1 MLNILKKKTF
11 ERVGFKINNL
21 GSAIQL
27 SNKIL
32 EENDEFISYNTI
44 RRLFKVVK
52 ANENPSKK
60 TLDIIS
66 RFNGYINYNHF
77 IKTFKYENKWK
88 LQNDIYEILN
98 KMDLDLLIHFI
109 RKNLRAKEDHVT
121 IVIQVLRELF
131 LQKRYHELYKTFEIE
146 ELKIENL
153 TYDEVAHIGNGI
165 GLLLRK
171 IKLEDD
177 VIKTLLNIKNYQD
190 LVYTMFVDYA
200 NLNKYYISHI
210 KIFKTI
216 KSADYLIAFT
226 ESLENLH
233 CYLNL
238 KKTIHHDI
246 RLNEYYHPILKSRII
261 SQNILNKNKNIIQK
275 LEQYYLQQN
284 NPKLPIEYFYE
295 LIISAMISQN
305 FEVMKWIIKKVEKNI
320 EENYIYHIR
329 HVQHYIIM
337 KSFYFASIA
346 NKIQFKKN
354 MKQFALEAASTS
366 YKEMLKVFI
375 LVSRYQFANG
385 HDKFELKKEYKKLS
399 KKLGYALFDENYL
412 TLNANP

>member
-27 SNKIL
+27 SNIIL
-32 EENDEFISYNTI
+32 EDKDEFISYNTI

-52 ANENPSKK
+52 TNENPSKK

-131 LQKRYHELYKTFEIE
+131 LQKRYYELYKTLEIE

>member
-27 SNKIL
+27 SNIIL
-32 EENDEFISYNTI
+32 EEKDEFISYNTI
-44 RRLFKVVK
+44 RRLFKVVNT
-52 ANENPSKK
+52 NENPSKK

-66 RFNGYINYNHF
+66 RFNGYNNYNHF

-109 RKNLRAKEDHVT
+109 RKNLRAKEDHVS

-131 LQKRYHELYKTFEIE
+131 LQKRYYELYKALEIE

-200 NLNKYYISHI
+200 NLNKYYLSHI

-238 KKTIHHDI
+238 KKTIYLDI
-246 RLNEYYHPILKSRII
+246 RLKEDYHPILQSRIVA
-261 SQNILNKNKNIIQK
+261 QNILNKNKNIIQK

-284 NPKLPIEYFYE
+284 DSKLPIEYFYE
-295 LIISAMISQN
+295 LIMTAMISQN

-329 HVQHYIIM
+329 HIQHYIIM
-337 KSFYFASIA
+337 KSFYFSSSG
-346 NKIQFKKN
+346 NKIQFKKT
-354 MKQFALEAASTS
+354 MKQFAVEAASTS

-375 LVSRYQFANG
+375 LVSQYQFAHG

-399 KKLGYALFDENYL
+399 KKLGYGLFDENYL

>member
-1 MLNILKKKTF
+1 MINILKKKTV

-27 SNKIL
+27 SNIIL
-32 EENDEFISYNTI
+32 EEKDEFISYNTI
-44 RRLFKVVK
+44 RRLFKIVK
-52 ANENPSKK
+52 TNENPSKK

-66 RFNGYINYNHF
+66 RFNGYNNYNHF

-98 KMDLDLLIHFI
+98 KLDLDLLIHFI
-109 RKNLRAKEDHVT
+109 RKNLKVKEDHVT

-177 VIKTLLNIKNYQD
+177 VIKTLLKIKNYQD

-200 NLNKYYISHI
+200 NLNKYYLSHI

-238 KKTIHHDI
+238 KKTIHLDI
-246 RLNEYYHPILKSRII
+246 RLKEDYHPILKSRII

-346 NKIQFKKN
+346 NRIQFKKN
-354 MKQFALEAASTS
+354 MKQFAVEAASTS

-375 LVSRYQFANG
+375 LVSQYQFAQG

-399 KKLGYALFDENYL
+399 EKLGYALFDENYL
-412 TLNANP
+412 ILNANP

>member
-27 SNKIL
+27 SNIIL
-32 EENDEFISYNTI
+32 EDKDEFISYNTI

-52 ANENPSKK
+52 TNENPSKK

-66 RFNGYINYNHF
+66 RFNGYNNYNHF

-131 LQKRYHELYKTFEIE
+131 LQKRYHELYKTLEIE

-246 RLNEYYHPILKSRII
+246 ILNEYYHPILKSRII

>member
-44 RRLFKVVK
+44 RRLYKIIK
-52 ANENPSKK
+52 SNENPSKK

-109 RKNLRAKEDHVT
+109 RKNLRAKEDHVA

-177 VIKTLLNIKNYQD
+177 VIKTLLKIKNYQD

-200 NLNKYYISHI
+200 NLNKYYIFHI

-226 ESLENLH
+226 KSLENLH

-246 RLNEYYHPILKSRII
+246 RLKEDYHPILKSRII
-261 SQNILNKNKNIIQK
+261 AQNILNKNKNIIQK

-284 NPKLPIEYFYE
+284 NPNLSIEYFYE

-375 LVSRYQFANG
+375 LVSQYQFANG

>member
-11 ERVGFKINNL
+11 ERLGFKINNL

-27 SNKIL
+27 SNIIL
-32 EENDEFISYNTI
+32 EEKDEFISYNTI

-52 ANENPSKK
+52 TNENPSKK

-66 RFNGYINYNHF
+66 RFNGYNNYNHF

-131 LQKRYHELYKTFEIE
+131 LQKRYYELYKALEIE

-200 NLNKYYISHI
+200 NLNKYYLSHI

-216 KSADYLIAFT
+216 KSADYLTAFT

-246 RLNEYYHPILKSRII
+246 RLKENYHPILKSRII
-261 SQNILNKNKNIIQK
+261 AQNILNKNKNIIQK
-275 LEQYYLQQN
+275 LEHYYLQQN

-295 LIISAMISQN
+295 LIMTAMISQN
-305 FEVMKWIIKKVEKNI
+305 FKVIKWIIKKVEKNI

-337 KSFYFASIA
+337 KSFYFASVEDE
-346 NKIQFKKN
+346 IQFKKN
-354 MKQFALEAASTS
+354 MKQFAIEATSTS

-375 LVSRYQFANG
+375 LVSQYQFANG
-385 HDKFELKKEYKKLS
+385 HDKFELKKEYEKLS
-399 KKLGYALFDENYL
+399 EKLGSALFDENYL
-412 TLNANP
+412 ILNANP

>member
-27 SNKIL
+27 SNIIL
-32 EENDEFISYNTI
+32 EEKDEFISYNTI
-44 RRLFKVVK
+44 RRLFKIVK
-52 ANENPSKK
+52 TNENPSKK

-66 RFNGYINYNHF
+66 RFNGYNNYNHF

-131 LQKRYHELYKTFEIE
+131 LQKRYHELYKTLEIE

-177 VIKTLLNIKNYQD
+177 VIKTLLKIKNYQD

-200 NLNKYYISHI
+200 NLNNYYLYHI

-238 KKTIHHDI
+238 KKTKHHDI
-246 RLNEYYHPILKSRII
+246 RLKEDYHPILKSRII

-337 KSFYFASIA
+337 KSFYFASVEDE
-346 NKIQFKKN
+346 IQFKKN
-354 MKQFALEAASTS
+354 MKQFAIEAASTS

-375 LVSRYQFANG
+375 LVSQYQFAQG
-385 HDKFELKKEYKKLS
+385 HDKFELKKEYEKLS
-399 KKLGYALFDENYL
+399 EKLGYALFDENYL
-412 TLNANP
+412 ILNANP

>member
-11 ERVGFKINNL
+11 ERLGFKINNL

-27 SNKIL
+27 SNIIL
-32 EENDEFISYNTI
+32 EEKDEFISYNTI
-44 RRLFKVVK
+44 RRLFKIVK
-52 ANENPSKK
+52 TNENPSKK

-66 RFNGYINYNHF
+66 RFNGYNNYNHF

-131 LQKRYHELYKTFEIE
+131 LQKRYYELYKALEIE

-200 NLNKYYISHI
+200 NLNKYYLSHI

-246 RLNEYYHPILKSRII
+246 RLKENYHPILKSRII
-261 SQNILNKNKNIIQK
+261 AQNILNKNKNIIQK

-295 LIISAMISQN
+295 LIMTAMISQN

-337 KSFYFASIA
+337 KSFYFASVEDR
-346 NKIQFKKN
+346 N
-354 MKQFALEAASTS
+354 T
-366 YKEMLKVFI
+366 V
-375 LVSRYQFANG
+375 
-385 HDKFELKKEYKKLS
+385 
-399 KKLGYALFDENYL
+399 
-412 TLNANP
+412 

>member
-1 MLNILKKKTF
+1 MINILKKKTF
-11 ERVGFKINNL
+11 ERVGYKINNL

-27 SNKIL
+27 SNIIL
-32 EENDEFISYNTI
+32 EDKDEFISYNTI

-52 ANENPSKK
+52 TNENPSKK

-66 RFNGYINYNHF
+66 RFNGYNNYNHF

-88 LQNDIYEILN
+88 LQ
-98 KMDLDLLIHFI
+98 
-109 RKNLRAKEDHVT
+109 NLRAKEDHVT

-131 LQKRYHELYKTFEIE
+131 LQKRYHELYKTLEIE

-261 SQNILNKNKNIIQK
+261 AQNILNKNKNIIQK

-346 NKIQFKKN
+346 NKIKFKKN

-375 LVSRYQFANG
+375 LVSQYQFANG

>member
-27 SNKIL
+27 SNIIL
-32 EENDEFISYNTI
+32 EEKDEFISYNTI
-44 RRLFKVVK
+44 RRLFKIVK
-52 ANENPSKK
+52 TNENPSKK

-66 RFNGYINYNHF
+66 RFNGYNNYNHF

-109 RKNLRAKEDHVT
+109 RKNLRAKEDHIA

-131 LQKRYHELYKTFEIE
+131 LQKRYHELYKTLEIE

-177 VIKTLLNIKNYQD
+177 VIKTLLKIKNYQD

-200 NLNKYYISHI
+200 NLNKYYLSHI

-238 KKTIHHDI
+238 KKTIHLDI
-246 RLNEYYHPILKSRII
+246 RLKEDYHPILKSRII

-337 KSFYFASIA
+337 KSFYFASVEDE
-346 NKIQFKKN
+346 IQFKKN
-354 MKQFALEAASTS
+354 MKQFAIEAASTS

-375 LVSRYQFANG
+375 LVSQYQFANG

-412 TLNANP
+412 ILNANP

>member
-1 MLNILKKKTF
+1 MINILKKKTF
-11 ERVGFKINNL
+11 ERVGYKINNL

-27 SNKIL
+27 SNIIL
-32 EENDEFISYNTI
+32 EDKDEFISYNTI

-52 ANENPSKK
+52 TNENPSKK

-66 RFNGYINYNHF
+66 RFNGYNNYNHF

-88 LQNDIYEILN
+88 LQNDIYEIVN

-131 LQKRYHELYKTFEIE
+131 LQKRYHELYKTLEIE

-246 RLNEYYHPILKSRII
+246 RLKEDYHPILKSRII

-346 NKIQFKKN
+346 NKIKFKKN

-375 LVSRYQFANG
+375 LVSQYQFANG

>member
-27 SNKIL
+27 SNIIL
-32 EENDEFISYNTI
+32 EDKDEFISYNTI

-52 ANENPSKK
+52 TNENPSKK

-66 RFNGYINYNHF
+66 RFNGYNNYNHF

-153 TYDEVAHIGNGI
+153 TYDEVTHIGNGI

-246 RLNEYYHPILKSRII
+246 RLKEDYHPILKSRII

-305 FEVMKWIIKKVEKNI
+305 FEIIKWIIKKVEKNI

-375 LVSRYQFANG
+375 LVSQYQFANG

>member
-27 SNKIL
+27 SNIIL
-32 EENDEFISYNTI
+32 EEKDEFISYNTI
-44 RRLFKVVK
+44 RRLFKIVK
-52 ANENPSKK
+52 TNENPSKK

-66 RFNGYINYNHF
+66 RFNGYNNYNHF

-131 LQKRYHELYKTFEIE
+131 LQKRYHELYKTLEIE

-177 VIKTLLNIKNYQD
+177 VIKTLLKIKNYQD

-200 NLNKYYISHI
+200 NLNKYYLSHI

-238 KKTIHHDI
+238 KKTIHLDI
-246 RLNEYYHPILKSRII
+246 RLKEDYHPILKSRII

-337 KSFYFASIA
+337 KSFYFASVEDE
-346 NKIQFKKN
+346 IQFKKN
-354 MKQFALEAASTS
+354 MKQFAIEAASTS

-375 LVSRYQFANG
+375 LVSQYQFANG

-399 KKLGYALFDENYL
+399 KKLGYTLFDENYL
-412 TLNANP
+412 ILNANP

>member
-11 ERVGFKINNL
+11 ERVGFKIKNL

-27 SNKIL
+27 SNIIL
-32 EENDEFISYNTI
+32 EEKDEFISYNTI
-44 RRLFKVVK
+44 RRLFKIVK
-52 ANENPSKK
+52 TNENPSKK

-66 RFNGYINYNHF
+66 RFNGYNNYNHF

-109 RKNLRAKEDHVT
+109 RKNLRAKEDHVA

-131 LQKRYHELYKTFEIE
+131 LQKRYHELYKTLEIE

-177 VIKTLLNIKNYQD
+177 VIKTLLKIKNYQD

-200 NLNKYYISHI
+200 NLNNYYLYHI

-238 KKTIHHDI
+238 KKTIHLDI
-246 RLNEYYHPILKSRII
+246 RLKEDYHPILKSRII

-337 KSFYFASIA
+337 KSFYFASVEDE
-346 NKIQFKKN
+346 IQFKKN
-354 MKQFALEAASTS
+354 MKQFAIEAASTS

-375 LVSRYQFANG
+375 LVSQYQFAQG

-399 KKLGYALFDENYL
+399 EKLGYALFDENYL
-412 TLNANP
+412 ILNANP

>member
-27 SNKIL
+27 SNIIL
-32 EENDEFISYNTI
+32 EEKDEFISYNTI
-44 RRLFKVVK
+44 RRLYKIVK
-52 ANENPSKK
+52 TNENPSKK

-66 RFNGYINYNHF
+66 RFNGYNNYNHF

-98 KMDLDLLIHFI
+98 EMDLDLLIHFI

-131 LQKRYHELYKTFEIE
+131 LQKRYSELYKALEIE

-153 TYDEVAHIGNGI
+153 TYDEVTHIGNGI

-200 NLNKYYISHI
+200 NLNKYYLSHI

-246 RLNEYYHPILKSRII
+246 RLKEYYHPILKSRII

-329 HVQHYIIM
+329 HIQHYIIM
-337 KSFYFASIA
+337 KSFYFASVGDE
-346 NKIQFKKN
+346 IQFKKN
-354 MKQFALEAASTS
+354 MKQFAIEAASTS

-375 LVSRYQFANG
+375 LVTRYQFAYG
-385 HDKFELKKEYKKLS
+385 HDKSELKKEYKKLS
-399 KKLGYALFDENYL
+399 EKLGYALFDENYL

>member
-1 MLNILKKKTF
+1 MSILKRKTS
-11 ERVGFKINNL
+11 EKVGFKINNL
-21 GSAIQL
+21 GSANQL
-27 SNKIL
+27 SNMIL
-32 EENDEFISYNTI
+32 EFNDEYISYNTI
-44 RRLFKVVK
+44 RRLYGIVK
-52 ANENPSKK
+52 TNEKPSKK

-66 RFNGYINYNHF
+66 RFNGYNNYNHF
-77 IKTFKYENKWK
+77 TKTFKYENKWK
-88 LQNDIYEILN
+88 LQNDVYEILN
-98 KMDLDLLIHFI
+98 KKDLNQLLFFL
-109 RKNLRAKEDHVT
+109 KKTLKAKEDHVS
-121 IVIQVLRELF
+121 IVIQILRELF
-131 LQKRYHELYKTFEIE
+131 LQKRYYELYKALEIE

-200 NLNKYYISHI
+200 NLNKYYLSHI

-238 KKTIHHDI
+238 KKTIYLDI
-246 RLNEYYHPILKSRII
+246 RLKEDYHPILQSRIVA
-261 SQNILNKNKNIIQK
+261 QNILNKNKKIIQK

-295 LIISAMISQN
+295 LIITAMISQN

-329 HVQHYIIM
+329 HIQHYIIM
-337 KSFYFASIA
+337 KSFYFSSIG
-346 NKIQFKKN
+346 NKIQFKKT
-354 MKQFALEAASTS
+354 MKQFAVEAASTS

-375 LVSRYQFANG
+375 LVSQYQFAHG

-399 KKLGYALFDENYL
+399 EKLGYALFDENYL
-412 TLNANP
+412 ILNANP

>member
-27 SNKIL
+27 SNIIL
-32 EENDEFISYNTI
+32 EEKDEFISYNTI
-44 RRLFKVVK
+44 RRLFKIVK
-52 ANENPSKK
+52 TNENPSKK

-66 RFNGYINYNHF
+66 RFNGYNNYNHF

-98 KMDLDLLIHFI
+98 KIDLDLLIHFI
-109 RKNLRAKEDHVT
+109 RKNLRAKEDHVA

-131 LQKRYHELYKTFEIE
+131 LQKRYHELYKTLEIE

-177 VIKTLLNIKNYQD
+177 VIKTLLKIKNYQD

-200 NLNKYYISHI
+200 NLNNYYLYHI

-238 KKTIHHDI
+238 KKTIHLDI
-246 RLNEYYHPILKSRII
+246 RLKEDYHPILKSRII

-337 KSFYFASIA
+337 KSFYFASVEDE
-346 NKIQFKKN
+346 IQFKKN
-354 MKQFALEAASTS
+354 MKQFAIEAASTS

-375 LVSRYQFANG
+375 LVSQYQFAQG
-385 HDKFELKKEYKKLS
+385 HDKFELKKEYEKLS
-399 KKLGYALFDENYL
+399 EKLGYALFDENYL
-412 TLNANP
+412 ILNANP

>member
-27 SNKIL
+27 SNIIL
-32 EENDEFISYNTI
+32 EEKDEFISYNTI
-44 RRLFKVVK
+44 RRLFKIVK
-52 ANENPSKK
+52 TNENPSKK

-66 RFNGYINYNHF
+66 RFNGYNNYNHF

-177 VIKTLLNIKNYQD
+177 VIKTLLKIKNYQD

-200 NLNKYYISHI
+200 NLNKYYLSHI

-238 KKTIHHDI
+238 KKTIHLDI
-246 RLNEYYHPILKSRII
+246 RLKEDYHPILKSRII

-295 LIISAMISQN
+295 LIISAMISQS

-346 NKIQFKKN
+346 NRIQFKKN
-354 MKQFALEAASTS
+354 MKQFAVEAASTS

-375 LVSRYQFANG
+375 LVSQYQFAQG

-399 KKLGYALFDENYL
+399 EKLGYALFDENYL
-412 TLNANP
+412 ILNANP

>member
-27 SNKIL
+27 SNIIL
-32 EENDEFISYNTI
+32 EEKDEFISYNTI
-44 RRLFKVVK
+44 RRLFKIVK
-52 ANENPSKK
+52 TNENPSKK

-66 RFNGYINYNHF
+66 RFNGYNNYNHF

-177 VIKTLLNIKNYQD
+177 VIKTLLKIKNYQD

-200 NLNKYYISHI
+200 NLNKYYLSHI

-238 KKTIHHDI
+238 KKTIHLDI
-246 RLNEYYHPILKSRII
+246 RLKEDYHPILKSRII

-346 NKIQFKKN
+346 NRIQFKKN
-354 MKQFALEAASTS
+354 MKQFAVEAASTS

-375 LVSRYQFANG
+375 LVSQYQFAQG

-399 KKLGYALFDENYL
+399 EKLGYALFDENYL
-412 TLNANP
+412 ILNANP

>member
-27 SNKIL
+27 SNIIL
-32 EENDEFISYNTI
+32 EEKDEFISYNTI
-44 RRLFKVVK
+44 RRLFKIVK
-52 ANENPSKK
+52 TNENPSKK

-66 RFNGYINYNHF
+66 RFNGYNNYNHF

-177 VIKTLLNIKNYQD
+177 VIKTLLKIKNYQD

-200 NLNKYYISHI
+200 NLNKYYLSHI

-238 KKTIHHDI
+238 KKTIHLDI
-246 RLNEYYHPILKSRII
+246 RLKEDYHPILKSRII

-346 NKIQFKKN
+346 NRIQFKKN
-354 MKQFALEAASTS
+354 MKQFTVEAASTS

-375 LVSRYQFANG
+375 LVSQYQFAQG

-399 KKLGYALFDENYL
+399 EKLGYALFDENYL
-412 TLNANP
+412 ILNANP

>member
-27 SNKIL
+27 SNIIL
-32 EENDEFISYNTI
+32 EEKDEFISYNTI

-52 ANENPSKK
+52 TNEKPSKK

-66 RFNGYINYNHF
+66 RFNGYNNYNHF
-77 IKTFKYENKWK
+77 TKTFKYENKWK
-88 LQNDIYEILN
+88 LQNDVYEILN
-98 KMDLDLLIHFI
+98 KKDLNHLLFFLKKIL
-109 RKNLRAKEDHVT
+109 KAKEDHVS
-121 IVIQVLRELF
+121 ILIQILRELF
-131 LQKRYHELYKTFEIE
+131 LQKRYYELYKTLEIE

-200 NLNKYYISHI
+200 NLNKYYLSHI
-210 KIFKTI
+210 KVFKTI

-238 KKTIHHDI
+238 KKTKHHDI
-246 RLNEYYHPILKSRII
+246 RLKEDYHPILNSRII
-261 SQNILNKNKNIIQK
+261 AQNILNKNKNIIQK

-284 NPKLPIEYFYE
+284 DSKLPIEYFYE
-295 LIISAMISQN
+295 LIMTAMISQN
-305 FEVMKWIIKKVEKNI
+305 FEVMKWIIKKVEKNM

-329 HVQHYIIM
+329 HIQHYIIM
-337 KSFYFASIA
+337 KSFYFSSVG
-346 NKIQFKKN
+346 NKIQFKKT
-354 MKQFALEAASTS
+354 MKQFAVEAASTS

-375 LVSRYQFANG
+375 LVSQYQFAHG

-399 KKLGYALFDENYL
+399 KKLGYGLFDENYL

>member
-27 SNKIL
+27 SNIIL
-32 EENDEFISYNTI
+32 EEKDEFISYNTI
-44 RRLFKVVK
+44 RRLFKIVK
-52 ANENPSKK
+52 TNENPSKK

-66 RFNGYINYNHF
+66 RFNGYNNYNHF

-109 RKNLRAKEDHVT
+109 RKNLRANEDHVA

-131 LQKRYHELYKTFEIE
+131 LQKRYHELYKTLEIE

-177 VIKTLLNIKNYQD
+177 VIKTLLKIKNYQD

-200 NLNKYYISHI
+200 NLNKYYLSHI

-238 KKTIHHDI
+238 KKTIHLDI
-246 RLNEYYHPILKSRII
+246 RLKEDYHPILKSRII

-337 KSFYFASIA
+337 KSFYFASVEDE
-346 NKIQFKKN
+346 IQFKKN
-354 MKQFALEAASTS
+354 MKQFAIEAASTS

-375 LVSRYQFANG
+375 LVSQYQFAQG

-399 KKLGYALFDENYL
+399 EKLGYALFDENYL
-412 TLNANP
+412 ILNANP

>member
-27 SNKIL
+27 SNIIL
-32 EENDEFISYNTI
+32 EEKDEFISYNTI
-44 RRLFKVVK
+44 RRLFKIVK
-52 ANENPSKK
+52 TNENPSKK

-66 RFNGYINYNHF
+66 RFNGYNNYNHF

-131 LQKRYHELYKTFEIE
+131 LQKRYHELYKTLEIE

-177 VIKTLLNIKNYQD
+177 VIKTLLKIKNYQD

-200 NLNKYYISHI
+200 NLNKYYLSHI

-246 RLNEYYHPILKSRII
+246 RLKEDYHPILKSRII

-337 KSFYFASIA
+337 KSFYFASVEDE
-346 NKIQFKKN
+346 IQFKKN
-354 MKQFALEAASTS
+354 MKQFAIEAASAS

-375 LVSRYQFANG
+375 LVSQYQFAQG

-399 KKLGYALFDENYL
+399 EKLGYALFDENYL
-412 TLNANP
+412 ILNANP

>member
-27 SNKIL
+27 SNIIL
-32 EENDEFISYNTI
+32 EEKDEFISYNTI
-44 RRLFKVVK
+44 RRLFKIVK
-52 ANENPSKK
+52 TNENPSKK

-66 RFNGYINYNHF
+66 RFNGYNNYNHF

-131 LQKRYHELYKTFEIE
+131 LQKRYHELYKTLEIE

-177 VIKTLLNIKNYQD
+177 VIKTLLKIKNYQD

-200 NLNKYYISHI
+200 NLNKYYLSHI

-246 RLNEYYHPILKSRII
+246 RLKEDYHPILKSRII

-337 KSFYFASIA
+337 KSFYFASVEDE
-346 NKIQFKKN
+346 IQFKKN
-354 MKQFALEAASTS
+354 MKQFAIEAASTS

-375 LVSRYQFANG
+375 LVSQYQFAQG

-399 KKLGYALFDENYL
+399 EKLGYALFDENYL
-412 TLNANP
+412 ILNANP

>member
-1 MLNILKKKTF
+1 MLKILKKKTL
-11 ERVGFKINNL
+11 ERVGFKINKL
-21 GSAIQL
+21 GDAIQL
-27 SNKIL
+27 SNIIL
-32 EENDEFISYNTI
+32 EEKDEFISYNTI
-44 RRLFKVVK
+44 RRLYKIVK
-52 ANENPSKK
+52 TNENPSKK

-66 RFNGYINYNHF
+66 RFNGYNDYNHF

-109 RKNLRAKEDHVT
+109 RKNLRVKEDHVS
-121 IVIQVLRELF
+121 IVIQILRELF
-131 LQKRYHELYKTFEIE
+131 LQKRYHELYKAFEIE

-153 TYDEVAHIGNGI
+153 TYDEVSHIGNGI

-177 VIKTLLNIKNYQD
+177 VIKRLLKIKNYQD

-200 NLNKYYISHI
+200 NLNKYYLHHI

-216 KSADYLIAFT
+216 KSTDYLIAFT

-238 KKTIHHDI
+238 KKTKYLDI
-246 RLNEYYHPILKSRII
+246 KLKEDYHPILKSRII
-261 SQNILNKNKNIIQK
+261 AQNILNKNKNIIQK

-295 LIISAMISQN
+295 LIICAMISQN

-329 HVQHYIIM
+329 HIQHYLIM

-354 MKQFALEAASTS
+354 MKQFAIEAASTS

-375 LVSRYQFANG
+375 LVSKYQFAHG
-385 HDKFELKKEYKKLS
+385 HDKIELKKQYKKLS
-399 KKLGYALFDENYL
+399 EKLGYALFDENYL
-412 TLNANP
+412 ILNANP

>member
-27 SNKIL
+27 SNIIL
-32 EENDEFISYNTI
+32 EEKDEFISYNTI
-44 RRLFKVVK
+44 RRLFKIVK
-52 ANENPSKK
+52 TNENPSKK

-66 RFNGYINYNHF
+66 RFNGYNNYNHF

-109 RKNLRAKEDHVT
+109 RKNLRANEDHVA

-177 VIKTLLNIKNYQD
+177 VIKTLLKIKNYQD

-200 NLNKYYISHI
+200 NLNKYYLSHI

-246 RLNEYYHPILKSRII
+246 RLKENYHPILKSRII
-261 SQNILNKNKNIIQK
+261 AQNILNKNKNIIQK

-295 LIISAMISQN
+295 LIMTAMISQN
-305 FEVMKWIIKKVEKNI
+305 FKVIKWIIKKVEKNI

-337 KSFYFASIA
+337 KSFYFASVEDE
-346 NKIQFKKN
+346 IQFKKN
-354 MKQFALEAASTS
+354 MKQFAIEATSTS

-375 LVSRYQFANG
+375 LVSQYQFAND

-399 KKLGYALFDENYL
+399 KKLGYTLFDENYL
-412 TLNANP
+412 ILNANP

>member
-21 GSAIQL
+21 GSAMQL

-44 RRLFKVVK
+44 RRLYKIIK
-52 ANENPSKK
+52 SNENPSKK

-66 RFNGYINYNHF
+66 RFNGYNNYNHF

-109 RKNLRAKEDHVT
+109 RKNLRAKEDHVA

-131 LQKRYHELYKTFEIE
+131 LQKRYHELYKTLEIE

-177 VIKTLLNIKNYQD
+177 VIKTLLKIKNYQD

-200 NLNKYYISHI
+200 NLNKYYLSHI

-238 KKTIHHDI
+238 KKTKHHDI
-246 RLNEYYHPILKSRII
+246 RLKEDYHPILKSRII

-295 LIISAMISQN
+295 LIISALISQN

-354 MKQFALEAASTS
+354 MKQFTIEAASTS

-375 LVSRYQFANG
+375 LVSQYQFAQG

-399 KKLGYALFDENYL
+399 EKLGYVLFDENYL
-412 TLNANP
+412 ILNANP

>member
-1 MLNILKKKTF
+1 MSILKRKTS
-11 ERVGFKINNL
+11 EKVGFKINNL
-21 GSAIQL
+21 GSANQL
-27 SNKIL
+27 SNMIL
-32 EENDEFISYNTI
+32 EEKDEFISYNTI

-52 ANENPSKK
+52 TNEKPSKK

-66 RFNGYINYNHF
+66 RFNGYNNYNHF
-77 IKTFKYENKWK
+77 TKTFKYENKWK
-88 LQNDIYEILN
+88 LQNDVYEILN
-98 KMDLDLLIHFI
+98 KKDLNHLLFFL
-109 RKNLRAKEDHVT
+109 KKTLKAKEDHVS
-121 IVIQVLRELF
+121 IVIQILRELF
-131 LQKRYHELYKTFEIE
+131 LQKRYYELYKTLEIE

-200 NLNKYYISHI
+200 NLNKYYLSHI

-216 KSADYLIAFT
+216 KSEDYLIAFT
-226 ESLENLH
+226 KSLENLH
-233 CYLNL
+233 SYLNI
-238 KKTIHHDI
+238 KKPIHLNI
-246 RLNEYYHPILKSRII
+246 RLKENYHPILKSRII
-261 SQNILNKNKNIIQK
+261 AQNILNKNKNIIQK

-284 NPKLPIEYFYE
+284 DSKLPIEYFYE
-295 LIISAMISQN
+295 LIMTAMISQN

-329 HVQHYIIM
+329 HIQHYIIM
-337 KSFYFASIA
+337 KSFYFSSIG
-346 NKIQFKKN
+346 NKIQFKKT
-354 MKQFALEAASTS
+354 MKQFAVEAASTS

-375 LVSRYQFANG
+375 LVSQYQFAHG

-399 KKLGYALFDENYL
+399 EKLGYALFDENYL
-412 TLNANP
+412 ILNANP

>member
-21 GSAIQL
+21 GSAMQL

-44 RRLFKVVK
+44 RRLYKIIK
-52 ANENPSKK
+52 SNENPSKK

-66 RFNGYINYNHF
+66 RFNGYNNYNHF

-109 RKNLRAKEDHVT
+109 RKNLRAKEDHVA

-131 LQKRYHELYKTFEIE
+131 LQKRYHELYKTLEIE

-177 VIKTLLNIKNYQD
+177 VIKTLLKIKNYQD

-200 NLNKYYISHI
+200 NLNKYYLSHI

-238 KKTIHHDI
+238 KKTIHLDI
-246 RLNEYYHPILKSRII
+246 RLKEDYHPILKSRII

-337 KSFYFASIA
+337 KSFYFASVA

-354 MKQFALEAASTS
+354 MKQFAIEAASTS

-375 LVSRYQFANG
+375 LVSQYQFAQG

-399 KKLGYALFDENYL
+399 EKLGYALFDENYL
-412 TLNANP
+412 ILNANP

>member
-1 MLNILKKKTF
+1 
-11 ERVGFKINNL
+11 
-21 GSAIQL
+21 
-27 SNKIL
+27 
-32 EENDEFISYNTI
+32 
-44 RRLFKVVK
+44 
-52 ANENPSKK
+52 
-60 TLDIIS
+60 
-66 RFNGYINYNHF
+66 
-77 IKTFKYENKWK
+77 
-88 LQNDIYEILN
+88 
-98 KMDLDLLIHFI
+98 MDLDLLIHFI

-131 LQKRYHELYKTFEIE
+131 LQKRYSELYKALEIE

-153 TYDEVAHIGNGI
+153 TYDEVTHIGNGI

-200 NLNKYYISHI
+200 NLNKYYLSHI

-216 KSADYLIAFT
+216 KSADYLMDFT
-226 ESLENLH
+226 KSLENLH
-233 CYLNL
+233 CFLNL
-238 KKTIHHDI
+238 KKTKHNYF
-246 RLNEYYHPILKSRII
+246 RLNENYHPILQSRII
-261 SQNILNKNKNIIQK
+261 AQNILNKNKNIIQK

-305 FEVMKWIIKKVEKNI
+305 FEIMKWIIKKVEKNI

-337 KSFYFASIA
+337 KSYYFASIA
-346 NKIQFKKN
+346 NKIKFKKN
-354 MKQFALEAASTS
+354 MKQFALEAASSS

-375 LVSRYQFANG
+375 LVSQYQFAHG

>member
-27 SNKIL
+27 SNIIL
-32 EENDEFISYNTI
+32 EEKDEFISYNTI
-44 RRLFKVVK
+44 RRLFKIVK
-52 ANENPSKK
+52 TNENPSKK

-66 RFNGYINYNHF
+66 RFNGYNNYNHF

-109 RKNLRAKEDHVT
+109 RKNLRAKEDHVA

-131 LQKRYHELYKTFEIE
+131 LQKRYHELYKTLEIE

-177 VIKTLLNIKNYQD
+177 VIKTLLKIKNYQD

-200 NLNKYYISHI
+200 NLNKYYLSHI

-226 ESLENLH
+226 KSLENLH

-238 KKTIHHDI
+238 KKTKHHDI
-246 RLNEYYHPILKSRII
+246 RLKEDYHPILKSRII
-261 SQNILNKNKNIIQK
+261 AQNILNKNKNIIQK

-284 NPKLPIEYFYE
+284 NPNLPIEYFYE

-305 FEVMKWIIKKVEKNI
+305 FEVMEWIIKKVEKNI

-329 HVQHYIIM
+329 HIQHYIIM
-337 KSFYFASIA
+337 KCFYFASVEDE
-346 NKIQFKKN
+346 IQFKKN
-354 MKQFALEAASTS
+354 MKQFAIEAASTS

-375 LVSRYQFANG
+375 LVSQYQFANG

-412 TLNANP
+412 ILNANP

>member
-27 SNKIL
+27 SNIIL
-32 EENDEFISYNTI
+32 EEKDEFISYNTI
-44 RRLFKVVK
+44 RRLFKIVK
-52 ANENPSKK
+52 TNENPSKK

-66 RFNGYINYNHF
+66 RFNGYNNYNHF

-109 RKNLRAKEDHVT
+109 RKNLRAKEDHVA

-131 LQKRYHELYKTFEIE
+131 LQKRYHELYKTLEIE

-177 VIKTLLNIKNYQD
+177 VIKTLLKIKNYQD

-200 NLNKYYISHI
+200 NLNKYYLSHI

-238 KKTIHHDI
+238 KKTKHHDI
-246 RLNEYYHPILKSRII
+246 RLKEDYHPILKSRII

-284 NPKLPIEYFYE
+284 NPNLPIEYFYE

-305 FEVMKWIIKKVEKNI
+305 FEVMEWIIKKVEKNI

-329 HVQHYIIM
+329 HIQHYIIM
-337 KSFYFASIA
+337 KCFYFASVEDE
-346 NKIQFKKN
+346 IQFKKN
-354 MKQFALEAASTS
+354 MKQFAIEAASTS

-375 LVSRYQFANG
+375 LVSQYQFANG

-412 TLNANP
+412 ILNANP

>member
-27 SNKIL
+27 SNIIL
-32 EENDEFISYNTI
+32 EDKDEFISYNTI
-44 RRLFKVVK
+44 RRLYKIVK
-52 ANENPSKK
+52 TNENPSKK

-66 RFNGYINYNHF
+66 RFNGYNNYNHF

-98 KMDLDLLIHFI
+98 EMDLDLLIHFI

-337 KSFYFASIA
+337 KSYYFASIA

-375 LVSRYQFANG
+375 LVSQYQFAHG
-385 HDKFELKKEYKKLS
+385 HDKIELKKEYKKLS

>member
-27 SNKIL
+27 SNIIL
-32 EENDEFISYNTI
+32 EEKDEFISYNTI
-44 RRLFKVVK
+44 RRLFKIVK
-52 ANENPSKK
+52 TNENPSKK

-66 RFNGYINYNHF
+66 RFNGYNNYNHF

-109 RKNLRAKEDHVT
+109 RKNLRAKEDHVA

-131 LQKRYHELYKTFEIE
+131 LQKRYHELYKTLEIE

-177 VIKTLLNIKNYQD
+177 VIKTLLKIKNYQD

-200 NLNKYYISHI
+200 NLNNYYLYHI

-238 KKTIHHDI
+238 KKTIHLDI
-246 RLNEYYHPILKSRII
+246 RLKEDYHPILKSRII

-337 KSFYFASIA
+337 KSFYFASVEDE
-346 NKIQFKKN
+346 IQFKKN
-354 MKQFALEAASTS
+354 MKQFAIEAASTS

-375 LVSRYQFANG
+375 LVSQYQFAQG
-385 HDKFELKKEYKKLS
+385 HDKFELKKEYEKLS
-399 KKLGYALFDENYL
+399 EKLGYALFDENYL
-412 TLNANP
+412 ILNANP

>member
-27 SNKIL
+27 SNIIL
-32 EENDEFISYNTI
+32 EDKDEFISYNTI

-52 ANENPSKK
+52 TNENPSKK

-66 RFNGYINYNHF
+66 RFNGYNNYNHF

-109 RKNLRAKEDHVT
+109 RKNLRAKEDHVA
-121 IVIQVLRELF
+121 IVIQVFRELF

-246 RLNEYYHPILKSRII
+246 RLKEDYHPILKSRII

>member
-11 ERVGFKINNL
+11 ERLGFKINNL

-27 SNKIL
+27 SNIIL
-32 EENDEFISYNTI
+32 EEKDEFISYNTI
-44 RRLFKVVK
+44 RRLFKIVK
-52 ANENPSKK
+52 TNENPSKK

-66 RFNGYINYNHF
+66 RFNGYNNYNHF

-131 LQKRYHELYKTFEIE
+131 LQKRYYELYKALEIE

-177 VIKTLLNIKNYQD
+177 VIKTLLKVKNYQD

-200 NLNKYYISHI
+200 NLNKYYLSHI

-246 RLNEYYHPILKSRII
+246 RLKENYHPILKSRII
-261 SQNILNKNKNIIQK
+261 AQNILNKNKNIIQK

-295 LIISAMISQN
+295 LIMTAMISQN
-305 FEVMKWIIKKVEKNI
+305 FEVIKWIIKKVEKNI

-337 KSFYFASIA
+337 KSFYFASVEDE
-346 NKIQFKKN
+346 IQFKKN
-354 MKQFALEAASTS
+354 MKQFAIEATSTS

-375 LVSRYQFANG
+375 LVSQYQFAND

-399 KKLGYALFDENYL
+399 KKLGYTLFDENYL
-412 TLNANP
+412 ILNANP